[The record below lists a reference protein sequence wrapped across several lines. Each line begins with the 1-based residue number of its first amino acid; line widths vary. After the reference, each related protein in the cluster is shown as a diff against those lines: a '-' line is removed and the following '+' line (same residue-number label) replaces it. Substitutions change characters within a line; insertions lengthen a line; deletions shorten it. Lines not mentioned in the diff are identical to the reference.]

1 MRINDIRTLYAYNTW
16 ANARILD
23 AAARVPAEQFA
34 TAALGACNLRD
45 TLLHILVAESIWLLR
60 WQGIVPESVEFPD
73 DFPTLDALRAR
84 WREEERQ
91 LTAFLDTLGDA
102 DLDSTLTYRRSDGE
116 IATGTLWH
124 LLLHVVN
131 HGTQHRAELAL
142 LLTALGHSP
151 GDVDVTIFLREL
163 QGNQKT

>member
-1 MRINDIRTLYAYNTW
+1 MRLNDIRTLFAYNAW

-45 TLLHILVAESIWLLR
+45 TLLHILVAESIWRLR
-60 WQGIVPESVEFPD
+60 WQGIVPESVEFPSE
-73 DFPTLDALRAR
+73 FPTLESVRAQ
-84 WREEERQ
+84 WREEDRQ
-91 LTAFLDTLGDA
+91 LAAFLDTLGDV
-102 DLDSTLTYRRSDGE
+102 DLDGTITYRRSDSE
-116 IATGTLWH
+116 ALTRTLWH

-151 GDVDVTIFLREL
+151 GDVDFTIFLREL
-163 QGNQKT
+163 T